1 MRSRR
6 RTEQPGRDLLTGSD
20 KANEW
25 DAESNQPVRR
35 RRRRTRDEERFGRG
49 FISKEQGKEEGR

>member
-6 RTEQPGRDLLTGSD
+6 RTEQPGRDLMTGSD

-35 RRRRTRDEERFGRG
+35 QRKRMWDEGRFGQG
-49 FISKEQGKEEGR
+49 SISMEQEKEEGR